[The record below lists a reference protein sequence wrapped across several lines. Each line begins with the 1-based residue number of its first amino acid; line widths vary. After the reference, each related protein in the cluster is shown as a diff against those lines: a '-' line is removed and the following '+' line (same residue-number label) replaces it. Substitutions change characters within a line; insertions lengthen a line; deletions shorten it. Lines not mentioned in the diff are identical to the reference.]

1 MHVVPEGAAGVTE
14 NGTGAESGGGGVAL
28 VKLRLTKKFNILDDE
43 STRLLITCVSLTMAT
58 TPFFEEMGG
67 KIAKKL
73 E

>member
-1 MHVVPEGAAGVTE
+1 MLGQ
-14 NGTGAESGGGGVAL
+14 GGGFSFVAF
-28 VKLRLTKKFNILDDE
+28 RPTNKFYILDDE